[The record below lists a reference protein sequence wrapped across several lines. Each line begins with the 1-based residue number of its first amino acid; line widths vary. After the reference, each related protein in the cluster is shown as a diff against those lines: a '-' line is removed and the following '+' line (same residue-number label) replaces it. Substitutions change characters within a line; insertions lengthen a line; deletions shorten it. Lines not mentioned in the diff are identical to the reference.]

1 VELALR
7 HVYALATSDGV
18 KHELLLAPD
27 TSDIPSSADTKQLR
41 DALTAARLALRT
53 SVIAIA
59 ASQPA
64 QMSRLQRM
72 PVVRA
77 ATPLAPPYP
86 VLPVAPLRPA
96 TDCDCECEPLRCDH
110 GCGRWCW
117 TTPFARARWDRSED
131 THSRCVA
138 EAAADAMCSGSVC
151 GLAT

>member
-1 VELALR
+1 VQLCTGWQVELAPR

-72 PVVRA
+72 PVVSSLASA
-77 ATPLAPPYP
+77 ACLASSP
-86 VLPVAPLRPA
+86 VVSCGSHHDVGGPA
-96 TDCDCECEPLRCDH
+96 
-110 GCGRWCW
+110 
-117 TTPFARARWDRSED
+117 
-131 THSRCVA
+131 
-138 EAAADAMCSGSVC
+138 
-151 GLAT
+151 

>member
-1 VELALR
+1 MELALR

-77 ATPLAPPYP
+77 ATSPASPYP
-86 VLPVAPLRPA
+86 VLPVASLRPA
-96 TDCDCECEPLRCDH
+96 TDCDCECENH
-110 GCGRWCW
+110 CGVN
-117 TTPFARARWDRSED
+117 ADVADGVGQL
-131 THSRCVA
+131 HSREHGGTGQRTHARGASPRLLLMRC
-138 EAAADAMCSGSVC
+138 AAALCVV
-151 GLAT
+151 